1 MFEVKQAQVGMA
13 RVKVVDER
21 LGHAACGF
29 GIKFDDRVDGPD
41 QPLAHCKAFGL
52 FLGRYDPKEPPIP
65 EPREP

>member
-1 MFEVKQAQVGMA
+1 MA